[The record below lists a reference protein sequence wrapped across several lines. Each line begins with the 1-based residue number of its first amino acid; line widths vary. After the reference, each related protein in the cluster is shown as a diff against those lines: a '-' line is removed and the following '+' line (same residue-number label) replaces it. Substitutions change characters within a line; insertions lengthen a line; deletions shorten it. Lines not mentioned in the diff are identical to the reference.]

1 MTQDTRTGA
10 KLTTLRESL
19 GLSVEELAER
29 SGCEAI
35 VIEQLEAGEIAPSL
49 APLITITRALG
60 CRLGTL
66 LDDDTNLGPV
76 VTRAADLQSVERLKS
91 LETGTEKGG
100 HLEFYTLAAGK
111 TSRHMEPFII
121 TIMPGAEHSLSTHEG
136 EEFIHVLEGTVE
148 IEYGKETYTLG
159 VNDTIYY
166 DSVVPHQVRAAAGAP
181 ARILAVVW
189 APF

>member
-136 EEFIHVLEGTVE
+136 E
-148 IEYGKETYTLG
+148 
-159 VNDTIYY
+159 
-166 DSVVPHQVRAAAGAP
+166 
-181 ARILAVVW
+181 ARIARTFPASGPVGFVSPSDNVL
-189 APF
+189 